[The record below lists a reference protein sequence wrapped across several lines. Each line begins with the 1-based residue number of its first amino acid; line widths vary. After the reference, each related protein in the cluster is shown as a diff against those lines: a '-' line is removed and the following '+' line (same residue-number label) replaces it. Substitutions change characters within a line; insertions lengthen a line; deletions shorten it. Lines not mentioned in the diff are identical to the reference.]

1 MANNV
6 SGKPKGNPDV
16 VNVTGSVC
24 ITGEEMGPV
33 VVSCK
38 MQRLGPRVLP
48 PETSVIETTT

>member
-6 SGKPKGNPDV
+6 SGKPKGNRDV